1 MSLRKFIAT
10 LILGIIWVSAFS
22 QTDSADSVAVIPK
35 KIFRSTFIGA
45 AGGANIMF
53 GTESLTEL
61 KGYARFNVSVDAYV
75 GRWFNKSVGARLV
88 YSGINSYAVDA
99 SDPNPDNRIR
109 VTLNTVNARADLLW
123 NMNNSLGG
131 FNPYRVWTLAP
142 YVGVGYL
149 GMKPKESTTLYNSEI
164 HTIGMTAGLYNIF
177 RISNVVSFTI
187 DLRATTFDSKDF
199 NANNANK
206 RSSYA
211 TLVSGTAGLAVK
223 ISRNWFVKK
232 NASGAGKVKKSKR
245 TKGSSESVAVPTSV
259 SNAAL
264 EAKIAQLEEKASEL
278 EKQLADANKAAES
291 NVKKTQVTVVTVKK
305 EEPKAVAASVEP
317 LNLFFEVGRPTL
329 GLKELMK
336 LETYIANVIKNNP
349 DKVFVIVGAVDKVQ
363 GNTDLADKRAK
374 YIYNLLKSK
383 YGVKSSQLVNEGA
396 HYSPEYNKANLNR
409 VVIIK

>member
-1 MSLRKFIAT
+1 MNLRKFIAT
-10 LILGIIWVSAFS
+10 LILGIIWVSAYS

-99 SDPNPDNRIR
+99 SDPNPDKRIR
-109 VTLNTVNARADLLW
+109 VNLSTINARADLMW
-123 NMNNSLGG
+123 NMSNSLGG

-149 GMKPKESTTLYNSEI
+149 GMKPKEATTLYNSEI
-164 HTIGMTAGLYNIF
+164 QTIGMTAGLYNAF

-199 NANNANK
+199 NANNTNK
-206 RSSYA
+206 KSSYA

-232 NASGAGKVKKSKR
+232 NATSAGKVKKSKR

-291 NVKKTQVTVVTVKK
+291 KEKTTQVTVVTVKK
-305 EEPKAVAASVEP
+305 EEPKAVATLVEP
-317 LNLFFEVGRPTL
+317 LTLFFEVGRPTL

-336 LETYIANVIKNNP
+336 LETYITDVIKNNP